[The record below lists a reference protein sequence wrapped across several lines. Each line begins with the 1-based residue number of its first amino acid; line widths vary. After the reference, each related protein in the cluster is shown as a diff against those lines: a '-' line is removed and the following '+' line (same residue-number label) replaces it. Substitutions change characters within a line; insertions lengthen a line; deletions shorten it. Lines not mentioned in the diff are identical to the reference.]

1 MKTQVDR
8 MNQPWSQIPRY
19 SGSSSELAFD
29 KEFDENEENDENNFY
44 SLSVDDYNNPTE
56 RKLD

>member
-1 MKTQVDR
+1 MKTQVDN
-8 MNQPWSQIPRY
+8 MNKPCWQIQSY

-44 SLSVDDYNNPTE
+44 SLPVDDCNNQTE
-56 RKLD
+56 RKQD

>member
-8 MNQPWSQIPRY
+8 MNQPWWQIPGN
-19 SGSSSELAFD
+19 SGSLSELAFD

>member
-8 MNQPWSQIPRY
+8 MNWSRWQIPGY
-19 SGSSSELAFD
+19 SGSFSELAFD

-44 SLSVDDYNNPTE
+44 CLSVDDCNTPTE
-56 RKLD
+56 RKQD